1 MKADRS
7 RPRRRAAAPL
17 GVALLAGLVLSACGG
32 SSSGNGKSTSAS
44 AKTGSSPSASTGAS
58 GAAGRRSALE
68 TCLKEHGVTLPS
80 FAGRPGASGAG
91 GFGRFGASGA
101 TGFHRFGASGA
112 TGFHHFGASGAAGFP
127 GGRFAGNSK
136 DAAAFKACGADF
148 TGGFGGGG
156 IARPSAGF
164 SASSAADRAA
174 VTKYVACV
182 RSHGFDLPNP
192 NLTGKGP
199 VFSTT
204 QVNRSSAKF
213 IAANSACESLL
224 KFSGSGSST

>member
-7 RPRRRAAAPL
+7 RLRRGAAAPL
-17 GVALLAGLVLSACGG
+17 GVALLAGLVLGACGG
-32 SSSGNGKSTSAS
+32 SSSGKTSTSAS
-44 AKTGSSPSASTGAS
+44 AKTGSSPSTSTGAS

-68 TCLKEHGVTLPS
+68 TCLKQHGVTLPS
-80 FAGRPGASGAG
+80 FAGRPGGFGASGRFGASGAS
-91 GFGRFGASGA
+91 GFHRFGASGA

-112 TGFHHFGASGAAGFP
+112 AGFP
-127 GGRFAGNSK
+127 GRGLAGNSK
-136 DAAAFKACGADF
+136 YAAAFKACGADF
-148 TGGFGGGG
+148 AGGFGGGG
-156 IARPSAGF
+156 FARPSAGF

-182 RSHGFDLPNP
+182 RSHGYDLPNP
-192 NLTGKGP
+192 NFTGKGP

-204 QVNRSSAKF
+204 QVNRSNAKF